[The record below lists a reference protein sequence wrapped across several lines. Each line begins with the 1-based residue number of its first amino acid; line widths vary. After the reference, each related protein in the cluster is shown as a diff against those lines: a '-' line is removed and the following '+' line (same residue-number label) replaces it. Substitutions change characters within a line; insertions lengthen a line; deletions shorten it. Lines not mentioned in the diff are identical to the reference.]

1 MDNSQAHGDPS
12 MAFSHLPRDP
22 TLQGTIGNSLNQ
34 ALGSH
39 LTPGLSSARPTLI
52 HESPYRLTDSPPTL
66 IDANGNARPNP
77 AVTSNSPHQAIHD
90 FAVAL
95 ANNNNNASNDG
106 SSTSAAINGVK
117 RKHVHDGPNTLSSSN
132 TQIGKR
138 RRDVIED
145 LGGDFAEN
153 DPNHGSKHWTE
164 EEKTELFKWLMG
176 DGEDEHWNTL
186 RTAKNSCFRK
196 CAAEV
201 FGGKK
206 TYQALKGCYERN
218 FNLFKSIHAFETFH
232 GRAGNPPVN
241 GVNES
246 DRLREYERRIQ
257 LARKGGCDIG
267 NINARTIDH
276 WHRTGWY
283 DLFCKRWNDDPATT
297 RPSGSRQSGSGIGLP
312 MGTDDLDDDDRLS
325 DMVDATPN
333 PPSIPVQPLARTFA
347 HPQSI
352 GPLASA
358 IPDIIVPETR
368 PSSTCS
374 RTLASNVTA
383 MQSQAVDPSPVPAV
397 TVPQSMLA
405 ACLQLLQAQAQH
417 SKLKLE
423 YLRRR
428 EEREEKESAAR
439 REMERLRSEREQAEW
454 EHNKESVKM
463 KQRAQ
468 LATELLNNPVVDG
481 SVRQAAVDYL
491 KKLFS
496 D

>member
-1 MDNSQAHGDPS
+1 

-39 LTPGLSSARPTLI
+39 LTPGLNSRSALI
-52 HESPYRLTDSPPTL
+52 HESSYRLTDSPPTL

-77 AVTSNSPHQAIHD
+77 AVTSSPHQAIHD
-90 FAVAL
+90 FA
-95 ANNNNNASNDG
+95 
-106 SSTSAAINGVK
+106 
-117 RKHVHDGPNTLSSSN
+117 RKHAPDGPNALSSN

-138 RRDVIED
+138 RRDVED
-145 LGGDFAEN
+145 LGDFEN

-176 DGEDEHWNTL
+176 DGEDEHWNAL

-232 GRAGNPPVN
+232 CAG
-241 GVNES
+241 S

-267 NINARTIDH
+267 NVSARTIDH

-283 DLFCKRWNDDPATT
+283 NLFCSRWSEDPGCHA
-297 RPSGSRQSGSGIGLP
+297 GSGIGIP
-312 MGTDDLDDDDRLS
+312 MGNDDLDDDDRLS
-325 DMVDATPN
+325 DIVEAAPSA
-333 PPSIPVQPLARTFA
+333 PSIPIQPAARTFTHPSVDQRA
-347 HPQSI
+347 HLSHL
-352 GPLASA
+352 PLL
-358 IPDIIVPETR
+358 P
-368 PSSTCS
+368 
-374 RTLASNVTA
+374 
-383 MQSQAVDPSPVPAV
+383 
-397 TVPQSMLA
+397 VPQSMLA

-428 EEREEKESAAR
+428 EEREEKESLTR
-439 REMERLRSEREQAEW
+439 REMERLRLEREQAEW

-468 LATELLNNPVVDG
+468 LATDLLNNPVVDN
-481 SVRQAAVDYL
+481 SVREAAVDYL
-491 KKLFS
+491 KKLLS